1 MNGQGTV
8 AYELMNQVS
17 DLDAILV
24 SVSGGGLIS
33 GNLSC
38 LILLFQFIFQ
48 FIVY

>member
-8 AYELMNQVS
+8 AYELMNQVP

-33 GNLSC
+33 GRLKTVVIF
-38 LILLFQFIFQ
+38 ILN
-48 FIVY
+48 